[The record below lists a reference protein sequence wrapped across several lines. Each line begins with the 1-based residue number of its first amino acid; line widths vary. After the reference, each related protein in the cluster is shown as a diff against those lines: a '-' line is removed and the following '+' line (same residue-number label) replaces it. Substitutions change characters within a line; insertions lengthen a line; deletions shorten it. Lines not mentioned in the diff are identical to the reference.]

1 MGFIRSDQKLLNHD
15 YANHDHAPVIDALTE
30 VLDDRD
36 RLTEVIIK
44 PLEVTAS

>member
-1 MGFIRSDQKLLNHD
+1 MQAKI
-15 YANHDHAPVIDALTE
+15 VT
-30 VLDDRD
+30 VLVVVTKRNRNTWGRD

>member
-1 MGFIRSDQKLLNHD
+1 MQAKIVTVLVVVTKRNTWGRD
-15 YANHDHAPVIDALTE
+15 APTHLEA
-30 VLDDRD
+30 RD

>member
-1 MGFIRSDQKLLNHD
+1 MQAKIITVLAVATH
-15 YANHDHAPVIDALTE
+15 TE
-30 VLDDRD
+30 VRDDRD

>member
-1 MGFIRSDQKLLNHD
+1 MQAKIITVLAVAT
-15 YANHDHAPVIDALTE
+15 YTE
-30 VLDDRD
+30 VRDGRD

>member
-1 MGFIRSDQKLLNHD
+1 MQAKIVTVLVVVTKRNHNTWGRD
-15 YANHDHAPVIDALTE
+15 APTHLEA
-30 VLDDRD
+30 RD